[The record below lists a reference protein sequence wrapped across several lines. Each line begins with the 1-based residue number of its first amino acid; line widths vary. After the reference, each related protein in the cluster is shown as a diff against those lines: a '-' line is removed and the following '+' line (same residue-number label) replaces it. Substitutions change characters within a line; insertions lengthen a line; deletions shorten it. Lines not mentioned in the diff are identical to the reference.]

1 MKQETKKERQPP
13 LAAALQYDGK
23 TDSAPRLTA
32 KGRGELAE
40 RIIEKARL
48 HGVPVKEDPALARF
62 LCRLAR
68 FLCRLDVDE
77 EIPAE
82 LYRAVAEILA
92 FVYSLDERTRET
104 P

>member
-1 MKQETKKERQPP
+1 MKQETKKERQPS

-48 HGVPVKEDPALARF
+48 HGVPVKEDPV
-62 LCRLAR
+62 LAR

-92 FVYSLDERTRET
+92 FVYSLDARTRET

>member
-1 MKQETKKERQPP
+1 VKQETKKERQPP

-62 LCRLAR
+62 LCRL
-68 FLCRLDVDE
+68 DVDE

-92 FVYSLDERTRET
+92 FVYSLDARTRET